1 MCVVSGDS
9 ISVAALE
16 GWLADDA
23 EAALG
28 AFRQSYPVLRQ
39 TYPNLPP
46 PGDMPA
52 RDYFERHFVAER
64 IIGPDDCDTGLFTGY
79 FEPVLRG
86 SRRRHGRF
94 QVPLL
99 KRPPDLVSL
108 VDDALRASAGD
119 TLTHVRRLGD
129 GAVEAYPTR
138 REIEE
143 GCLDG
148 FELAFAY
155 LEDAVDAFFLHVQ
168 GSGLIELDDGSSARV
183 SYAAKN
189 GHPYTSL
196 GAELIRLGEI
206 EAGDMSLARLA
217 EWLRSDAARGREFMW
232 RNASYI
238 FFEELGAGDV
248 ATAVGVRDIP
258 LTAGR
263 SLAVDARVHPIGSAM
278 FVIAPDLA
286 DPDRGEAPFARLMVA
301 QDVGSAIRGAVRGD
315 IFYGT
320 GDDAGAL
327 AGETRHHG
335 QLYRLVPRDL
345 EREQSRS

>member
-1 MCVVSGDS
+1 MSGAR
-9 ISVAALE
+9 ISVAALD
-16 GWLADDA
+16 GWPADDA
-23 EAALG
+23 EAALA
-28 AFRQSYPVLRQ
+28 AFSQSFSILRQ
-39 TYPNLPP
+39 TYPDLPP
-46 PGDMPA
+46 PSDTPA
-52 RDYFERHFVAER
+52 RDYFERHFVAEPVVS
-64 IIGPDDCDTGLFTGY
+64 PDNGGTGLFTGY

-86 SRRRHGRF
+86 SRHRHGRF

-99 KRPPDLVSL
+99 KRPPDLVTL

-119 TLTHVRRLGD
+119 ALTHARRLED
-129 GAVEAYPTR
+129 GTVEAYPTR

-148 FELAFAY
+148 FGLAFAY

-168 GSGLIELDDGSSARV
+168 GSGLIELDDGSSVRV

-206 EAGDMSLARLA
+206 AADDMSLARLA
-217 EWLRSDAARGREFMW
+217 EWLRADEVRGRAFMW

-238 FFEELGAGDV
+238 FFEELGPGD
-248 ATAVGVRDIP
+248 AASAVGVRDIP

-263 SLAVDARVHPIGSAM
+263 SLAVDASVHPIGSAM
-278 FVIAPDLA
+278 FVVVPDLA

-315 IFYGT
+315 IYYGT
-320 GDDAGAL
+320 GDEAGAM
-327 AGETRHHG
+327 AGQTRHYG

-345 EREQSRS
+345 ARER